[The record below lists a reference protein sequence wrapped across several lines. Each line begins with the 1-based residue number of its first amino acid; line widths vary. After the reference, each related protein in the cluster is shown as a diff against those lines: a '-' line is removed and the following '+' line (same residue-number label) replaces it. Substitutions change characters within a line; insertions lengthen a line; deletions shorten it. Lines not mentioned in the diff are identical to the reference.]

1 MNKNL
6 LERYNV
12 AVKSLVVYLR
22 DENKE
27 TEAELKKAIVE
38 LVKGMKEKKWTK
50 LSCSKKQDVWKI
62 RRKVYKITGLK
73 MCDLLLSLIQISNKK
88 LILLGAM
95 FCRYSQNWFA
105 LQYKARDFLFILSS
119 SNILW
124 I

>member
-22 DENKE
+22 DENEK
-27 TEAELKKAIVE
+27 TEAELKEAIVK

-62 RRKVYKITGLK
+62 RRKVL
-73 MCDLLLSLIQISNKK
+73 D
-88 LILLGAM
+88 
-95 FCRYSQNWFA
+95 
-105 LQYKARDFLFILSS
+105 SS
-119 SNILW
+119 SKNYRTEDLW
-124 I
+124 SIVKFA